1 MVCLIY
7 HGVVLKYHYV
17 VCLSIKIASA
27 REGFMDSKQFR
38 LLRQNLGK
46 TQKEMS
52 QLLGTSIKAIQ
63 SFEQGWRK
71 IPTHIERQVLLLQAL
86 KLGGSQKGIPCWE
99 TRQCP
104 PNTRQCC
111 PAWEFDLGH
120 LCWFING
127 TICSG
132 KPLANWKKK
141 MQICR
146 GCAVFAASMG
156 P

>member
-1 MVCLIY
+1 
-7 HGVVLKYHYV
+7 
-17 VCLSIKIASA
+17 
-27 REGFMDSKQFR
+27 MDAKQFR
-38 LLRQNLGK
+38 LFRQTLGK

-52 QLLGTSIKAIQ
+52 QLLGSSMKAIQ

-71 IPTHIERQVLLLQAL
+71 IPTHIERQMLLLQSL
-86 KLGGSQKGIPCWE
+86 KVGNGRKGAPCWQL
-99 TRQCP
+99 RRCP
-104 PNTRQCC
+104 PDTRRCC
-111 PAWEFDLGH
+111 PAWEFHLGH

-146 GCAVFAASMG
+146 ECEVFAAG
-156 P
+156 TRPQEILR